1 MGVFV
6 NLTTNIEVTKAV
18 PRIVKWRVTA
28 AQDCEDVLPPHMLI
42 RVQAYGAG
50 TGETNPYGTPHTL
63 VVRDDNALSTCLRVK
78 VTPQNEHDQA
88 EVHDKVIGGAPYTD
102 LAALYAANVSAPQ
115 TNRKR
120 LQALQAGLVAA
131 GVLSAEFAGT

>member
-6 NLTTNIEVTKAV
+6 NLTTNIEVVKAV
-18 PRIVKWRVTA
+18 PRIVKYRLTA
-28 AQDCEDVLPPHMLI
+28 AQDCDSELPPYLLMQ
-42 RVQAYGAG
+42 VQAYGAG
-50 TGETNPYGTPHTL
+50 TGETNPYGSPHTL
-63 VVRDDNALSTCLRVK
+63 VVRDGQALSTCLRVK
-78 VTPQNEHDQA
+78 ATPQNERDQI
-88 EVHDKVIGGAPYTD
+88 EVYDTIIGGTPYTT
-102 LAALYAANVSAPQ
+102 LAGIYAANVSAPQ